1 MYVIIGYVAAT
12 LTTFSFLPQA
22 LKTIKTKS
30 TTDLSLSMYFAL
42 FIGMICWLIY
52 GIILEE
58 GPIII
63 ANVVTLVFTGIIL
76 FNIIKN
82 KKKIR
87 SNTKAY

>member
-82 KKKIR
+82 KKKD
-87 SNTKAY
+87 KK